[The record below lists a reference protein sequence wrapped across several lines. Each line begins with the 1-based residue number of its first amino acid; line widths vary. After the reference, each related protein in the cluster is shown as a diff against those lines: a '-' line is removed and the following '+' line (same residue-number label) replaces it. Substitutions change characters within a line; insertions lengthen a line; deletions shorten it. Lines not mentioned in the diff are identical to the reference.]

1 MTSGFQGFLNRIN
14 DAILNPFIILLFSI
28 ALLVFLY
35 GVFQLI
41 RNASDDK
48 ARTDA
53 KKAVLWGIVGMF
65 IMISAFGIIRLVL
78 NSTGANTNIYPLV
91 NTP

>member
-1 MTSGFQGFLNRIN
+1 MIGFLNKVN

-53 KKAVLWGIVGMF
+53 KMAVVWGIVGML

-78 NSTGANTNIYPLV
+78 NSTGADTNIYPLV